1 MKVVIDGVPYVPMS
15 DLSQSAGGIAKA
27 LIRALV
33 GGYYSTVHCHIN
45 GENAPR
51 KGCEC
56 SACEITQAAIN
67 FVGGHPEDWLSEP
80 LISKLLHR
88 E

>member
-1 MKVVIDGVPYVPMS
+1 MKVEIDGVAYVPIS
-15 DLSQSAGGIAKA
+15 DLSQDADETAKA

-33 GGYYSTVHCHIN
+33 GGYYISVHCHIN
-45 GENAPR
+45 GEIAPR